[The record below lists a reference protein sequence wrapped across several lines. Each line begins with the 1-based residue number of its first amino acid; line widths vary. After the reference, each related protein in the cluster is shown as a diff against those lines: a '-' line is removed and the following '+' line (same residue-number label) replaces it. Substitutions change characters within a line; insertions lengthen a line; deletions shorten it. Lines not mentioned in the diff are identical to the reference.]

1 MDIRPIRTKA
11 VYKSALRE
19 ISALMDAEPKRGTA
33 AFDKLDKLDK
43 LDILATLVH
52 AYEEKR
58 HPIARPD
65 PIEAI
70 RFRMEQVGLSAK
82 DLAASIGKIN
92 RVYEVLKHKRDLT
105 LPMIR
110 KLHAQLAIPAET
122 LIREPEQA

>member
-1 MDIRPIRTKA
+1 VDIRPIRTKA
-11 VYKSALRE
+11 DYKSALRE

-33 AFDKLDKLDK
+33 AFDKLDKLD
-43 LDILATLVH
+43 ILATLVH

-58 HPIARPD
+58 HTIAPPD

-70 RFRMEQVGLSAK
+70 RFRMDQVGLSAK

-92 RVYEVLKHKRDLT
+92 RVYEVLNHKRDLT

-122 LIREPEQA
+122 VIREPEQA